1 MNLQSHPRV
10 QILFAAVVFLAAT
23 AGHEASAAEVIGL
36 NLSNFN
42 APKDAAGNYAYV
54 TKSLTESGGSTTV
67 DFVVSGAVAGTS
79 IDEFGFN
86 TSSSVPTLTASNIK
100 LYQGSTVLSPQLTFT
115 LQSPGN
121 LDGFGSYKYD
131 IGGGA
136 FSSNT
141 TQTVLVELTFTGTT
155 GTVYTTADFDV
166 KNEKGLEFAV
176 HLKAPGATGYV
187 SGPAAVPEPASLAT
201 AGLGVLMGL
210 GYAWRRRKQAVA

>member
-23 AGHEASAAEVIGL
+23 AGHEASASEVIGL

-86 TSSSVPTLTASNIK
+86 TSSSVPTLTASNFH
-100 LYQGSTVLSPQLTFT
+100 LYQGSTTGGTPLTFT
-115 LQSPGN
+115 LQTPGN
-121 LDGFGSYKYD
+121 MDGFGSFKYD
-131 IGGGA
+131 IGGGS

-141 TQTVLVELTFTGTT
+141 SQTVLVELIYTGTSNT
-155 GTVYTTADFDV
+155 LADFDV
-166 KNEKGLEFAV
+166 KNANGNEFAA
-176 HLKAPGATGYV
+176 HLKAPGATGFV
-187 SGPAAVPEPASLAT
+187 SGPSTPAVPEPASLAT

-210 GYAWRRRKQAVA
+210 GYAWRRRKQAVG